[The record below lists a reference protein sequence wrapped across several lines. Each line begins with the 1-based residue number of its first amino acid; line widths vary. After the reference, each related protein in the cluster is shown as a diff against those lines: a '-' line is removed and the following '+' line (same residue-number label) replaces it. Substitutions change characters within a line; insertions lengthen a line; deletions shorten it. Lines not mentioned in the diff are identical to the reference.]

1 MRKRTIKTDA
11 RELAQKVSCMA
22 NDNEMLRFKL
32 QYERNRR
39 EELEEI
45 VDSLLEME
53 KITLDDIPKWTSK
66 EIKELQDDASFWEMK
81 CREAYEVLR
90 LEDKD

>member
-1 MRKRTIKTDA
+1 MKKRTIKTDA
-11 RELAQKVSCMA
+11 RELSQRVSCMA

-32 QYERNRR
+32 NYERSRR

-53 KITLDDIPKWTSK
+53 KITLDDIPKWTPK
-66 EIKELQDDASFWEMK
+66 EIKELQDDANFWEMK
-81 CREAYEVLR
+81 CREAYEVLGR
-90 LEDKD
+90 EDQD

>member
-1 MRKRTIKTDA
+1 
-11 RELAQKVSCMA
+11 MA
-22 NDNEMLRFKL
+22 NDNEMLRFRL

-53 KITLDDIPKWTSK
+53 KITLDDIPKWNPK
-66 EIKELQDDASFWEMK
+66 EIKELQDDAEFWKSK
-81 CREAYEVLR
+81 CQKLQEVL
-90 LEDKD
+90 EEK

>member
-1 MRKRTIKTDA
+1 
-11 RELAQKVSCMA
+11 MA
-22 NDNEMLRFKL
+22 NDNEMLRFRL

-53 KITLDDIPKWTSK
+53 KITLDDIPKWNLK
-66 EIKELQDDASFWEMK
+66 EIKELQDDAEFWKSK
-81 CREAYEVLR
+81 CQKLQEVL
-90 LEDKD
+90 EEK

>member
-1 MRKRTIKTDA
+1 
-11 RELAQKVSCMA
+11 MA
-22 NDNEMLRFKL
+22 NDNEMLRFRL

-53 KITLDDIPKWTSK
+53 KITLDDIPKWNPK
-66 EIKELQDDASFWEMK
+66 EIKELQDDAEFWKSK
-81 CREAYEVLR
+81 CQKAYEVLG